1 MNDLRREQAPITEKT
16 WEAIDEEARTTL
28 KVNLAGRKIVDFDG
42 PQGWHSSAVGL
53 GRTEALSNPPN
64 AGVSACLRK
73 VQPLVEFR
81 VPFQLPRVELDA
93 IARGA
98 KDADLQ
104 PVLDAARA
112 IAIAEDHA
120 VFHGYS
126 DAHIEGI
133 IEAAGDEALTL
144 SDDYESYPGVIAAAL
159 AKLRIAGVDGPYA
172 IALGP
177 QCFTGLTQTT
187 TKGGFPVI
195 RNVEKLLDGRI
206 IWAPAVEGAVVVSLR
221 GGDFQLVVGR
231 DMSIGYESH
240 SATTVELY
248 IEESFTFRALA
259 PEAGVPLLYRTA
271 KKRKPGAGK
280 K

>member
-1 MNDLRREQAPITEKT
+1 
-16 WEAIDEEARTTL
+16 
-28 KVNLAGRKIVDFDG
+28 
-42 PQGWHSSAVGL
+42 
-53 GRTEALSNPPN
+53 
-64 AGVSACLRK
+64 LRK

-81 VPFQLPRVELDA
+81 AAFELPRSELDA

-120 VFHGYS
+120 VFHGYP
-126 DAHIEGI
+126 DASIEGI
-133 IEAAGDEALTL
+133 IEVARDEALTL

-172 IALGP
+172 VALGP
-177 QCFTGLTQTT
+177 QCYTGLTQTT

-195 RNVEKLLDGRI
+195 RNIEQLLDGRI

-240 SATTVELY
+240 SATTVEFY
-248 IEESFTFRALA
+248 IEESVTFRVLS

-271 KKRKPGAGK
+271 KKARTGAGGK
-280 K
+280 

>member
-1 MNDLRREQAPITEKT
+1 MNDLRREQAPITAKT

-28 KVNLAGRKIVDFDG
+28 KVNLAGRKIADFDG
-42 PQGWHSSAVGL
+42 PLGWHSSAVGL
-53 GRTEALSNPPN
+53 GRTEALSTPPN
-64 AGVSACLRK
+64 VGVSAALRK

-81 VPFQLPRVELDA
+81 ASFELPRSELDA

-104 PVLDAARA
+104 PVLNAARA

-120 VFHGYS
+120 VFHGYP
-126 DAHIEGI
+126 DANIEGI
-133 IEAAGDEALTL
+133 IEVARDEALSL
-144 SDDYESYPGVIAAAL
+144 SEDYESYPGVIAAAL

-177 QCFTGLTQTT
+177 QCYTGLTQTT

-195 RNVEKLLDGRI
+195 RNIEKLLDGRI

-231 DMSIGYESH
+231 DMSIGYENH

-248 IEESFTFRALA
+248 IEESVTFRVLS
-259 PEAGVPLLYRTA
+259 PEAGVPLLYHTA
-271 KKRKPGAGK
+271 KRGKTGAGK